1 MKFFNKYFFIGFGC
15 GAIFV
20 FVCEMLFALYA
31 IMMVNHQMR
40 SYLEKPE
47 LPLEIEADA
56 PQADYGFAVKDLQ
69 GHFMLVD
76 TLKGKVLFMNIWATC
91 DPFSRIDMSSIQK
104 LYDKMKN
111 RKDVVFLIMTDEDLP
126 TVQKFMKKNKYTFPV
141 YLYKEKSLPDVFR
154 ANAVPM
160 TFIIAP
166 DGKIA
171 FKDSGDIKWDD
182 EEVFAF
188 LDKLSGQ
195 GSVSTTSQSTS
206 TSTSLAPIK
215 VQAN

>member
-20 FVCEMLFALYA
+20 FVFEMLFVTYGL
-31 IMMVNHQMR
+31 MMVNYQMR

-47 LPLEIEADA
+47 LPQEIEADA

-76 TLKGKVLFMNIWATC
+76 TLKGKVLFMNIWATN

-104 LYDKMKN
+104 LYDKMKD

-154 ANAVPM
+154 ANTVPM

-171 FKDSGDIKWDD
+171 YNDSGDIKWDD
-182 EEVFAF
+182 EIVFAF
-188 LDKLSGQ
+188 LDKLSSQ